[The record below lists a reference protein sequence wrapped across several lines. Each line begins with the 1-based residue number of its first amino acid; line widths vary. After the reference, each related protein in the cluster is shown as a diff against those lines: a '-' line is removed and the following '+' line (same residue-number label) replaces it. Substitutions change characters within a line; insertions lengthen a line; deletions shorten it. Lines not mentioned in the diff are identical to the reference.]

1 MASALLQ
8 ALKQRFP
15 DLSSLSTV
23 TLSLQ
28 SIRKAKVPLVSFQT
42 HIPAG
47 SLALLVETSCP
58 TDNPK
63 AQEKLVQ
70 AAKRIRKFS
79 NVAEESA
86 CLKCAL
92 KGNCPFL
99 DKQAAGP
106 PANVLDLT
114 KVLYGLSQLK
124 SLSEQQEKAAVE
136 VMQGLDIAL
145 SKSLQT
151 PESSYRVLKNV
162 RIPEVIEAIGAPKH
176 PPKTRSPPLPDKLKW
191 QPDEHHLKRQEQVW
205 SRRESRST
213 LNLIMNSIRQAARPN
228 GDKKS
233 GARTSKSP
241 RKAKPIHS

>member
-15 DLSSLSTV
+15 DLSSLSAV

-28 SIRKAKVPLVSFQT
+28 SIRKANVPLVSFQS
-42 HIPAG
+42 HISTG

-63 AQEKLVQ
+63 TQEKLVQ

-79 NVAEESA
+79 NIAEESA
-86 CLKCAL
+86 CSKCAL

-124 SLSEQQEKAAVE
+124 SLPEQQEKAAVE
-136 VMQGLDIAL
+136 VMQGLDTAL

-151 PESSYRVLKNV
+151 PQSSYRVLKNV
-162 RIPEVIEAIGAPKH
+162 RIPQVIEAIGTPKH
-176 PPKTRSPPLPDKLKW
+176 PSKPRAPIPDKLKW

-213 LNLIMNSIRQAARPN
+213 LNLIMNSIRQAVRLD

-241 RKAKPIHS
+241 RKAKPHT